1 MLSIAVFFRTYGC
14 QANVADSEGLAL
26 YLNGLGC
33 TLADSEEDAD
43 LIIVNSCA
51 VRAKAEQKMFSYL
64 GSLAQYKKKKP
75 YMRIGMIGCVASYRK
90 KEVYDRY
97 DHVSFVYGAR
107 ENMGTFQTY
116 LADLIVRISTAKQF
130 FAEDK
135 KIPASLKGQDRLIS
149 AWKDR
154 KVTLFPK
161 RSSAAVLDV
170 VQKPQTH
177 LAQKAYINITTGC
190 DNYCTYC
197 IVPFTRGREESYPL
211 KELVERAQT
220 EVTRGAREIHLVG
233 QNVNSYKDPVTGEGF
248 AQLLEGIA
256 QIEGQFWIRYVS
268 PHPKDMTNDVLDMM
282 AAHSPKIC
290 AWVHLPLQAGSTR
303 VLDVM
308 GRTYT
313 KERFLEQVQE
323 IRKRMPHV
331 TITTDIIVGFP
342 SETDA
347 EYLETREVMEIV
359 KFDHIF
365 SFIYSP
371 RKFTKAFSM
380 EDSVSAEEKSA
391 RLTNLQKRQQMIS
404 LECNS
409 KWVDKEL
416 LVLVEKPIVGGYLA
430 RTEGNIRLNISSD
443 ESDLTGTFVYPRVTS
458 ANVAHLSGV
467 VLKKI
472 EKNIDKSCQP
482 FLKQV

>member
-1 MLSIAVFFRTYGC
+1 MLSIAVFFKTYGC

-33 TLADSEEDAD
+33 VLVEKEELAD
-43 LIIVNSCA
+43 LLIVNSCA

-64 GSLAQYKKKKP
+64 GSLVKYKKEKP
-75 YMRIGMIGCVASYRK
+75 YMRIGMIGCVASYQK
-90 KEVYDRY
+90 KKVYERY

-107 ENMGTFQTY
+107 ENMGTFQNY
-116 LADLIVRISTAKQF
+116 LADLIVRISTAKQLCQ
-130 FAEDK
+130 EDK
-135 KIPASLKGQDRLIS
+135 KIPSSLKGQDRLIS
-149 AWKDR
+149 AWKD
-154 KVTLFPK
+154 KKPTLFKKGATLIKPVTP
-161 RSSAAVLDV
+161 A
-170 VQKPQTH
+170 PQTH
-177 LAQKAYINITTGC
+177 AVQKAYINITTGC

-197 IVPFTRGREESYPL
+197 IVPFTRGREESYSL
-211 KELVERAQT
+211 KELVERAK
-220 EVTRGAREIHLVG
+220 VDVARGAREITLVG

-248 AQLLEGIA
+248 AQLLEAIA
-256 QIEGQFWIRYVS
+256 QIEGEFWVRYVS
-268 PHPKDMTNDVLDMM
+268 PHPKDMTNDVLDVM

-290 AWVHLPLQAGSTR
+290 SWVHLPLQAGSSR

-313 KERFLEQVQE
+313 KERFLEQVDE
-323 IRKRMPHV
+323 IRKRMPTV

-371 RKFTKAFSM
+371 RKFTKAFAM
-380 EDSVSAEEKSA
+380 EDSVTAEEKTI
-391 RLTNLQKRQQMIS
+391 RLIELQKRQKMIS
-404 LECNS
+404 LECNTG
-409 KWVDKEL
+409 WVDKEL
-416 LVLVEKPIVGGYLA
+416 LVLVERPIIGGYLT
-430 RTEGNIRLNISSD
+430 RTEGNTRLNLVS
-443 ESDLTGTFVYPRVTS
+443 EEPNLTGQFLYVRVTS
-458 ANVAHLSGV
+458 AQVAHLSGV

-472 EKNIDKSCQP
+472 EKNADKSCQP